1 MSDSLS
7 FNTPRIVVTPRRTP
21 LSKRAFDLVAAAALT
36 LAAAPLM
43 AAVALAIRATS
54 PGPALF
60 RQTRVG
66 KDGKTFRVFKFRTM
80 VVNAEQKG
88 LGLAVAHNDD
98 RITKVGHLLRNTSLD
113 ELPQLFNVLRGE
125 MSLVGPRP
133 TVESQVARY
142 TDFQRQ
148 RLLVR
153 PGMTG
158 WAQVNGR
165 NSLSWER
172 RIELDVWYVR
182 NWSFRRDLSIL
193 FRTLKV
199 VLLRE
204 GLYGEDGVA
213 RDLS

>member
-1 MSDSLS
+1 MTTTHDTIDL
-7 FNTPRIVVTPRRTP
+7 TPRAVPFA
-21 LSKRAFDLVAAAALT
+21 KRAFDAVAAAALT

-43 AAVALAIRATS
+43 AALAVAIKATDR
-54 PGPALF
+54 GPVFF

-66 KDGKTFRVFKFRTM
+66 KDGKPFRVFKFRTM
-80 VVNAEQKG
+80 VLNAEQKG

-113 ELPQLFNVLRGE
+113 ELPQLLNVLRGE

-133 TVESQVARY
+133 TVPSQVERY

-153 PGMTG
+153 PGMSG
-158 WAQVNGR
+158 WAQINGR
-165 NSLSWER
+165 NALSWER

-182 NWSFRRDLSIL
+182 NWSFALDVSIL

-204 GLYGEDGVA
+204 GLYGEDGVTT
-213 RDLS
+213 DLNT